1 MITSLARRAHPFVLA
16 AFAAC
21 AVVQVFLAGL
31 GVFNDPGAFITHRE
45 FGYLF
50 GWLTLVGLVLALVGR
65 LPRRVVGMSA
75 LLLVLF
81 ALQSVFVALR
91 TTYPA
96 VAALHPVN
104 GFLLL
109 VVGIAIARLS
119 WVARHEPAGAK
130 APAAAPE
137 TAPATDVRPAA
148 VEGG

>member
-21 AVVQVFLAGL
+21 AVIQVFLAGL
-31 GVFNDPGAFITHRE
+31 GVFNDPRAFITHRE

-50 GWLTLVGLVLALVGR
+50 GWLTLVGLVLAIVGR

-91 TTYPA
+91 TDLPA
-96 VAALHPVN
+96 VAALHPLN
-104 GFLLL
+104 GFAILALAI
-109 VVGIAIARLS
+109 VTAGASWIAGR
-119 WVARHEPAGAK
+119 VPEPAMEAS
-130 APAAAPE
+130 
-137 TAPATDVRPAA
+137 RR
-148 VEGG
+148 VEALGDA

>member
-21 AVVQVFLAGL
+21 AVIQVFLAGL
-31 GVFNDPGAFITHRE
+31 GVFNDPRAFITHRE

-50 GWLTLVGLVLALVGR
+50 GWLTLVGLVLAIVGR

-91 TTYPA
+91 TDLPA
-96 VAALHPVN
+96 VAALHPLN
-104 GFLLL
+104 GFAILALAI
-109 VVGIAIARLS
+109 VTARASWIAGRMP
-119 WVARHEPAGAK
+119 EPAMEAS
-130 APAAAPE
+130 
-137 TAPATDVRPAA
+137 RR
-148 VEGG
+148 VEALGDA

>member
-1 MITSLARRAHPFVLA
+1 MITAIARRAHPIVLA

-50 GWLTLVGLVLALVGR
+50 GWLTLVGLVLAIVGR

-91 TTYPA
+91 TELPA
-96 VAALHPVN
+96 VAALHPLN
-104 GFLLL
+104 GFAILTFAI
-109 VVGIAIARLS
+109 VTARASWIAGR
-119 WVARHEPAGAK
+119 VPEPAIEVS
-130 APAAAPE
+130 PL
-137 TAPATDVRPAA
+137 
-148 VEGG
+148 VEALGDA